1 MPTAIQ
7 KAINVAGSQAK
18 LAKELG
24 VVRQTVHFWV
34 KGTNQIPPIEAL
46 KIEKLTGV
54 SASDLVFEPLKEVS
68 QTS

>member
-7 KAINVAGSQAK
+7 KAINVAGSQAN

-24 VVRQTVHFWV
+24 VVRQTVHSWA
-34 KGTNQIPPIEAL
+34 KGSNQIPPLEAL

-54 SASDLVFEPLKEVS
+54 SASDLVFEPLKELS
-68 QTS
+68 QNF